1 MEEWLTET
9 SNDEQSHNTYRD
21 TNANEEYSPSLSAE
35 WRMSSSNENTVWKRK
50 TVHLQH
56 KNKTELVHR
65 RKQTL
70 NGLCRPWHVHWNFHI
85 CFVDCTV
92 LHDTQ
97 SSHVCIG
104 NGIWVI
110 AGEIRRMF
118 DCKPNRTLDGKSP
131 VPWSPETCHRSV
143 VRPWRAK
150 ASNERRWSGFVEIR
164 TTRKRSAHLRRSI
177 RVLVCRKVADN
188 SPMRKG

>member
-9 SNDEQSHNTYRD
+9 TNDEQAHNTYLD
-21 TNANEEYSPSLSAE
+21 TIANQEYSPSLSTE
-35 WRMSSSNENTVWKRK
+35 WRMSSSSENTVWKRRR
-50 TVHLQH
+50 VHSQH

-65 RKQTL
+65 RRQTPT
-70 NGLCRPWHVHWNFHI
+70 GLCRPWHIHWNFHI
-85 CFVDCTV
+85 CCVDCTV

-97 SSHVCIG
+97 SSHVGID

-110 AGEIRRMF
+110 ATEIRRMF
-118 DCKPNRTLDGKSP
+118 GYKPNRTLDDKSP
-131 VPWSPETCHRSV
+131 ASWSPETCHRSV

-150 ASNERRWSGFVEIR
+150 ASNGRPWSGLVEIH
-164 TTRKRSAHLRRSI
+164 TTRKRSVHLRQSI
-177 RVLVCRKVADN
+177 RVLACQKVADN